1 MILQNVDAMAASLL
15 PEARVWVRKSSEALD
30 SEITQTMEAAFLDL
44 SIAGV
49 KNIDAGDALI
59 KQAVKL
65 YLKAQFGFSDESAKY
80 EAAYEHVKAAMSLC
94 SDYTTAKVAGG
105 ADGG

>member
-1 MILQNVDAMAASLL
+1 MILPNVDTMAAALL
-15 PEARVWVRKSSEALD
+15 PEAKVWIRKSSGSLD
-30 SEITQTMEAAFLDL
+30 DEIKQTVEAALLDL
-44 SIAGV
+44 SIAGI

-65 YLKAQFGFSDESAKY
+65 YLKAQFGFNEESDKY
-80 EAAYEHVKAAMSLC
+80 EVAYEHVKAAMSLC

>member
-1 MILQNVDAMAASLL
+1 MILMDTESMAEQLLQDAKIWL
-15 PEARVWVRKSSEALD
+15 RKSGTSLEK
-30 SEITQTMEAAFLDL
+30 EIIQTIEAAFLDL
-44 SIAGV
+44 SIAGI

-65 YLKAQFGFSDESAKY
+65 YLKAQFGYNEESAKY
-80 EAAYEHVKAAMSLC
+80 EAAYEHVKSAMSLC
-94 SDYTTAKVAGG
+94 SDYTDVAGG